1 MCAIRLTKRQSAS
14 PVAATV
20 KPLARKPEQPQEERT
35 LRTILRAAIGL
46 AGLLFVVLALGFL
59 HDPAAAA
66 ARLGVGPL
74 GPLGLATLRG
84 DFFAFFAVGG
94 LLSIAG
100 AVRDDARLLLAPLL
114 LIALT
119 LAGRLITV
127 AVSGFDP
134 AMGPPMMVEAVMIVL
149 LWFGRRAFGRP

>member
-1 MCAIRLTKRQSAS
+1 M
-14 PVAATV
+14 
-20 KPLARKPEQPQEERT
+20 T
-35 LRTILRAAIGL
+35 LRIVLRAAIGL
-46 AGLLFVVLALGFL
+46 AGLLFVALALGFL
-59 HDPAAAA
+59 HDPASAAA
-66 ARLGVGPL
+66 KLGVGALDPL
-74 GPLGLATLRG
+74 GHATLRG

-134 AMGPPMMVEAVMIVL
+134 SMGPPMMVEAVMILL
-149 LWFGRRAFGRP
+149 LWFGRRSLGRP

>member
-1 MCAIRLTKRQSAS
+1 MH
-14 PVAATV
+14 
-20 KPLARKPEQPQEERT
+20 
-35 LRTILRAAIGL
+35 TILRAAIGL
-46 AGLLFVVLALGFL
+46 AGLLFAALALGFL
-59 HDPAAAA
+59 HDPVSAA

-74 GPLGLATLRG
+74 GPLGQATLRG

-119 LAGRLITV
+119 LAGRLVTV

-134 AMGPPMMVEAVMIVL
+134 AMAPPMMVEAVMVVL
-149 LWFGRRAFGRP
+149 LWFGRRALGRP